1 MRRRFIKKDY
11 LGTTADGKP
20 TVHKESYP
28 VTIEAGEKYWIL
40 TIPGVGVTQARKLSE
55 VDDMARDLIEI
66 MTGDQNFAM
75 TKEVKFPEEVEAH
88 LEAMKRYREQ
98 SKKANTLAAR
108 ESRKAAKGLRQIG
121 LTLRQIGQ
129 AMGISY
135 QRASQLVN
143 G

>member
-1 MRRRFIKKDY
+1 MRRKKY
-11 LGTTADGKP
+11 LETTADGKP
-20 TVHKESYP
+20 TKHQDNYS

-40 TIPGVGVTQARKLSE
+40 TIPGVGVTQARTLSE
-55 VDDMARDLIEI
+55 VDAMARDYIEI

-75 TKEVKFPEEVEAH
+75 TKEMKFPEEVEAH

-98 SKKANTLAAR
+98 SKEANTLAAQ
-108 ESRKAAKGLRQIG
+108 ESRKAAKGLRQVG

-129 AMGISY
+129 ALGISY
-135 QRASQLVN
+135 QRASQLIN